1 MTLSLDLD
9 NGIDDC
15 LPLVMLPRFVHQVKR
30 VTRTSSVSLVG
41 MSTPATTAPLLGEP
55 LPVELMNTIWAE
67 RGRLHDALGSAAES
81 VAWLQS
87 VVARDDRRSD
97 DLATWLRQAPERE
110 LTRTHRD
117 LRNLRD
123 AARRLA
129 ARLTDDERASGQ
141 VPIDTTTALV
151 ALNEYAAS
159 APTWPA
165 LVWPRRGKPR
175 ETRDSD
181 AHAGSV
187 FVAELARSTVALLAA
202 ESDGSLLACQ
212 APGCVL
218 YFVRRHPRREWCS
231 TACGNRARQARHQ
244 RRHRTHS
251 DTQSDTQ
258 GEKRPR

>member
-1 MTLSLDLD
+1 MEVEPT
-9 NGIDDC
+9 
-15 LPLVMLPRFVHQVKR
+15 Q
-30 VTRTSSVSLVG
+30 
-41 MSTPATTAPLLGEP
+41 APLLGEP

-67 RGRLHDALGSAAES
+67 RGHVHDALGSAAES

-87 VVARDDRRSD
+87 ATAREDQRSD
-97 DLATWLRQAPERE
+97 DLTTWLQQAPGRD
-110 LTRTHRD
+110 LARTHRD

-129 ARLTDDERASGQ
+129 ARLTDDDRTSGQ
-141 VPIDTTTALV
+141 VPIETGTALITV
-151 ALNEYAAS
+151 NEYAAS

-165 LVWPRRGKPR
+165 LVWPEAGRPR
-175 ETRDSD
+175 ETCLSD

-187 FVAELARSTVALLAA
+187 FVAELARSTVALLAT

-244 RRHRTHS
+244 RRHRVA
-251 DTQSDTQ
+251 
-258 GEKRPR
+258 RPEVFETPTF

>member
-1 MTLSLDLD
+1 MT
-9 NGIDDC
+9 
-15 LPLVMLPRFVHQVKR
+15 PKVKR
-30 VTRTSSVSLVG
+30 VIRASSVSLLG
-41 MSTPATTAPLLGEP
+41 MSTSATTAPLLGEP

-67 RGRLHDALGSAAES
+67 RGHVHDALGSAAES

-87 VVARDDRRSD
+87 ATAREDQRSD
-97 DLATWLRQAPERE
+97 DLTTWLQQAPGRG
-110 LTRTHRD
+110 LARTHRD

-129 ARLTDDERASGQ
+129 ARLTDDDRTSGQ
-141 VPIDTTTALV
+141 VPIETGTALITV
-151 ALNEYAAS
+151 NEYAAS

-165 LVWPRRGKPR
+165 LVWPEAGRPR
-175 ETRDSD
+175 ETCLSD

-187 FVAELARSTVALLAA
+187 FVAELARSTVALLAT

-244 RRHRTHS
+244 RRHRVA
-251 DTQSDTQ
+251 
-258 GEKRPR
+258 RPEVFETPTF

>member
-1 MTLSLDLD
+1 MT
-9 NGIDDC
+9 
-15 LPLVMLPRFVHQVKR
+15 PKVKR
-30 VTRTSSVSLVG
+30 VIRASSVSLLG
-41 MSTPATTAPLLGEP
+41 MSTSATTAPLLGEP

-67 RGRLHDALGSAAES
+67 RGHVHDALGSAAES

-87 VVARDDRRSD
+87 ATAREDQRSD
-97 DLATWLRQAPERE
+97 DLTTWLQQAPGRD
-110 LTRTHRD
+110 LARTHRD

-129 ARLTDDERASGQ
+129 ARLTDDDRTSGQ
-141 VPIDTTTALV
+141 VPIETGTALITV
-151 ALNEYAAS
+151 NEYAAS

-165 LVWPRRGKPR
+165 LVWPEAGRPR
-175 ETRDSD
+175 ETCLSD

-187 FVAELARSTVALLAA
+187 FVAELARSTVALLAT

-244 RRHRTHS
+244 RRHRVA
-251 DTQSDTQ
+251 
-258 GEKRPR
+258 RPEVFETPTF